1 MSPEVG
7 DASPAMVCSRV
18 DLPQPEGPTIETKLP
33 SSMSRSIPLS
43 ATVVPP
49 AAAKLLCRPRT
60 RRTRLTGVP
69 LGSPWARSGREHP
82 LGQINGRLQQS
93 VFLHHPHGVVHFLEI
108 DCGAE

>member
-7 DASPAMVCSRV
+7 DARPAMVCSRV

-33 SSMSRSIPLS
+33 FSMSRSTPLS

-49 AAAKLLCRPRT
+49 AAGKLLCRPRT
-60 RRTRLTGVP
+60 RSTGLIGSP

-82 LGQINGRLQQS
+82 LGQVDRRLQQP
-93 VFLHHPHGVVHFLEI
+93 VFLHHPHCVVHF
-108 DCGAE
+108 